1 MNDPRKG
8 VIFALA
14 AFGLWGLAPIYFKA
28 VASVNPT
35 EVLAHRVIWSVVFL
49 FLLISFNQ
57 QWKALFTLIKD
68 RKIVFRLLFT
78 AVLISVNWLIFI
90 WAVGANRIV
99 ETSLGY
105 YINPLISVVLA
116 MLFLGERL
124 RPLQWMAI
132 GLALLGVINQIVVV
146 GSLPLVALTLA
157 FSFGFYGLLRKKI
170 SINPVIGLT
179 VETLLLMPFALVYLV
194 WLSNNNTL
202 AFTQQALTIDVLLI
216 AAGLVT
222 SLPLI
227 FFAAATN
234 RLSLTSIG
242 LIQYTAPSITF
253 LLAILIYDEP
263 FGGAQLITFGC
274 IWVALILFSV
284 EGYRYQKRK
293 KLNV

>member
-68 RKIVFRLLFT
+68 RKIVIRLLFT

-90 WAVGANRIV
+90 WAVGANRII

-132 GLALLGVINQIVVV
+132 GLALLGVINQIVIV

-202 AFTQQALTIDVLLI
+202 VFTQQALTIDVLLI

-263 FGGAQLITFGC
+263 FGGAQLTTFGC

-293 KLNV
+293 KLNI